1 MSAQEALDYK
11 LIDEVI
17 ERMPGVKAEA

>member
-1 MSAQEALDYK
+1 MSAQEALDYR

-17 ERMPGVKAEA
+17 ERMPAARAGG